1 MGEQSLTY
9 FAYVC
14 FMPRNDGVFLPY
26 CCAYHE
32 LCVRTVF
39 RPIVPRRPYLPFFPK
54 NTKKGSVIA
63 TGPFSR
69 ETELKLLPMPL
80 QVALDGRKLVRV
92 GRAKSPVFIDIDQAR
107 ILKMQDH
114 IWMVVALHIY
124 EVERDRD
131 QSIAVAVKLGTY
143 IKARFRGISAWELNH
158 LNPSV
163 EG

>member
-54 NTKKGSVIA
+54 NTKKGPVIA

-107 ILKMQDH
+107 ILKMQNH
-114 IWMVVALHIY
+114 IWVMIAIHVH
-124 EVERDRD
+124 ETQRDRD
-131 QSIAVAVKLGTY
+131 QIIAVAIELWSDVDTG
-143 IKARFRGISAWELNH
+143 FGSISTWKFDH
-158 LNPSV
+158 LYTPV
-163 EG
+163 EI